1 LPDFAWLSV
10 VRDGVALITEFSVVA
25 VQDSSLLFR

>member
-1 LPDFAWLSV
+1 LEWLSV
-10 VRDGVALITEFSVVA
+10 VRDGMAFFTEVSLVA